1 MILIAQQFKHKFN
14 KMKKSS
20 LRAGFILFLNQLFE
34 ESIKVLVEVF
44 HESPPMMTVSSS
56 AR

>member
-20 LRAGFILFLNQLFE
+20 PQAGFFLFLNQLLE
-34 ESIKVLVEVF
+34 ESVEVLVEVF
-44 HESPPMMTVSSS
+44 H
-56 AR
+56 